1 MSAPVEPKTAL
12 GAWLRAARLA
22 RGWTQEH
29 LAERLT
35 AALGRPVVRPE
46 ISRWEAGKHPPAAG
60 TLRILEQVLK
70 SRHEGEK

>member
-1 MSAPVEPKTAL
+1 MASEAPHPSRWRAL
-12 GAWLRAARLA
+12 GERLAQETAARK
-22 RGWTQEH
+22 

-60 TLRILEQVLK
+60 TLRILEQVLQSK
-70 SRHEGEK
+70 SPA